1 MTPDSMP
8 DLFPLYAGIMP
19 DIILCRIL
27 LTDDAGSNAGFDA
40 GFVPSLCRN
49 YAGYN
54 FCRILLTD
62 DAGVDAGFIPSS
74 MPEFCRISISCRIL
88 LTADAG

>member
-1 MTPDSMP
+1 MP
-8 DLFPLYAGIMP
+8 DLCRILFYAGYYFMP

-27 LTDDAGSNAGFDA
+27 LADNAGSNAGFHA
-40 GFVPSLCRN
+40 GFVHSLCRN

-54 FCRILLTD
+54 SCRILLTD
-62 DAGVDAGFIPSS
+62 DAGFDAGFIPSS

>member
-27 LTDDAGSNAGFDA
+27 LTDNAGSNAGFDA
-40 GFVPSLCRN
+40 GFVSL
-49 YAGYN
+49 
-54 FCRILLTD
+54 FMPELCRILFLPD
-62 DAGVDAGFIPSS
+62 I
-74 MPEFCRISISCRIL
+74 IN
-88 LTADAG
+88 